1 MTFLDQYAE
10 AIDVRRV
17 KLRKR
22 GFALAAEAIPP
33 TGQAALWYADAIQ
46 CVPRSG
52 QAVARQIA
60 RLCGDDSKV
69 TIPWRSLADAVGIR
83 DRAGNLRRYA
93 ERGTRALV
101 DAGWLEVETVGSKR
115 GARTTFRL
123 LSGDRS
129 AECLGRINAEDWF
142 TEAA

>member
-1 MTFLDQYAE
+1 MAFLDLHAD

-22 GFALAAEAIPP
+22 GFALAAETVAPA
-33 TGQAALWYADAIQ
+33 GQAALWYGDVIQ

-60 RLCGDDSKV
+60 RLCGDDSEV
-69 TIPWRSLADAVGIR
+69 TVPWRSLADAVGTR
-83 DRAGNLRRYA
+83 DRAGNLRRYT
-93 ERGTRALV
+93 ERGAKTLI

-115 GARTTFRL
+115 GAKTTFRL
-123 LSGDRS
+123 LSGERS
-129 AECLGRINAEDWF
+129 AERLAWVDDEDWF
-142 TEAA
+142 AEAA